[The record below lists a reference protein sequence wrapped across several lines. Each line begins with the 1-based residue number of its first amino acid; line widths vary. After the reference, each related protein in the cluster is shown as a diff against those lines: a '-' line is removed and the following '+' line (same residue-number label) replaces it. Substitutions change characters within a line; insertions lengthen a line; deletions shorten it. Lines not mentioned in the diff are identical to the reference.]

1 MSDIFLTPKTW
12 HELCFLR
19 LSAPEHP
26 TAFNTFIKRS
36 SSHVVEAQSSV
47 HVIYVLQE
55 SEEVL
60 HLLKCQPLGQRK
72 DTHVVMGK
80 GDHGHCLEIGSDSLA
95 QSCSQKGIHLHI
107 PKTQPWNLRM
117 WAVTWT
123 FVPLLLPSWPN
134 QSHKGKRLKTFPM

>member
-1 MSDIFLTPKTW
+1 M
-12 HELCFLR
+12 
-19 LSAPEHP
+19 
-26 TAFNTFIKRS
+26 
-36 SSHVVEAQSSV
+36 VEAQSSV

-72 DTHVVMGK
+72 DTHVVMRK

-95 QSCSQKGIHLHI
+95 QSCSQKGIHLHT
-107 PKTQPWNLRM
+107 PKTHPWNLRM